1 MHSTCESTL
10 HPAVAVSDSTTP
22 ALRLSSEPPSPDG
35 PGAQKGDELM
45 HPQAAGSVTQTYADD
60 AFVARYAAVWAYGHA
75 DPDRL
80 SEPYYEQL
88 INQVTVALPARPRHV
103 LDVGCGPGRVIADLA
118 DHLAGARCTGIDASP
133 PMIALAESIIHTAEG
148 NAVVLDPSDFGF
160 ALTSIPTRGR
170 PDVELLDESL
180 ARYRQRERQHDVVV
194 ASHLLDRVP
203 DPRATLEH
211 LTNLVTPGGRLVVT
225 CAFNYSER
233 TQWTL
238 RSAEDIARHL
248 TNLGLAI
255 EHEDDG
261 VEYVERLDIRGT
273 LTHHRAALVRARRVN
288 TGE

>member
-1 MHSTCESTL
+1 MHSTSESTL
-10 HPAVAVSDSTTP
+10 HPPVAVSVSTTP

-35 PGAQKGDELM
+35 PVSRKGDELM

-88 INQVTVALPARPRHV
+88 IHQVTAALPARPRHV

-118 DHLAGARCTGIDASP
+118 DRFAGAQCTGIDASL
-133 PMIALAESIIHTAEG
+133 PMIALAQSIIHTEEG
-148 NAVVLDPSDFGF
+148 KTVLLDPSDFGF
-160 ALTSIPTRGR
+160 AQTAIPTRGR
-170 PDVELLDESL
+170 PDVELLAESL
-180 ARYRQRERQHDVVV
+180 TRYRQSERQHDLVV

-203 DPRATLEH
+203 DPSTTLED
-211 LTNLVTPGGRLVVT
+211 LTHLVTPGGRLVVT

-238 RSAEDIARHL
+238 RSADDIARHL
-248 TNLGLAI
+248 TSLGFAI

-261 VEYVERLDIRGT
+261 VKYVERLDIRGT
-273 LTHHRAALVRARRVN
+273 VTHHRAAMVRARRHEAGN
-288 TGE
+288 